1 MSNSVDLKLTDEV
14 ISQISEGL
22 EEPKWLLETRL
33 DAVSALDRLEFPEV
47 ISTPG
52 RIWTDLADLDFENLI
67 DPLTQKQE
75 TLRDEVKGVEILS
88 FAEALKSNESI
99 VQENFGTVVDPKE
112 NYLVALSTA
121 LFTGGTV
128 IRIPEKTD
136 IEKIL
141 IQTKMESRSLFDY
154 TLVVAE
160 KSSSATIV
168 TSQET
173 GEGSEGEKYYGG
185 IVELIAREN
194 SQIKYGS
201 LQNLSEDT
209 YKYSMKRGSTDKN
222 AIINWIEG
230 DVGSRLSKTTVETEL
245 NGDGS
250 ETKIVCAFYGHEDQ
264 HIDVD
269 AKVWHNA
276 ENTTADLVTRGVVDD
291 HARSVY
297 EGTQFVGQEAW
308 NTSSYQRES
317 TLMLS
322 DESEADA
329 SPKLIIN
336 NHDTSASHSA
346 TVGQIDKNSLLYM
359 RTRGIPEKIASNM
372 LVKGFFGPIYEEI
385 AVDEFRDDLRNQIEA
400 RLRT

>member
-359 RTRGIPEKIASNM
+359 RTRGIPEKTASNM

>member
-1 MSNSVDLKLTDEV
+1 MANGVDLELTDEV

-33 DAVSALDRLEFPEV
+33 DAASALDRLEFPKV

-75 TLRDEVKGVEILS
+75 TFRDEIKGVEILS
-88 FAEALKSNESI
+88 FADAVKSEESL

-128 IRIPEKTD
+128 IRVPEKTN

-141 IQTKMESRSLFDY
+141 IQTKMESKSLFDY

-173 GEGSEGEKYYGG
+173 GEGSEGDKYYGG
-185 IVELIAREN
+185 IVELIAKEN

-209 YKYSMKRGSTDKN
+209 YKYSMKRGSTGKN
-222 AIINWIEG
+222 AKINWIEG

-276 ENTTADLVTRGVVDD
+276 ENTIADLVTRGVVDD

-359 RTRGIPEKIASNM
+359 RTRGIPEKVASNM

-385 AVDEFRDDLRNQIEA
+385 TVDEFRDDLRNQIEI

>member
-1 MSNSVDLKLTDEV
+1 MTNGVDLELTDEV

-22 EEPKWLLETRL
+22 GEPNWLLEIRL
-33 DAVSALDRLEFPEV
+33 DAASALGRLEFPKV

-52 RIWTDLADLDFENLI
+52 RIWTDLADVDFENLI

-75 TLRDEVKGVEILS
+75 TLRDEIKGVEILS
-88 FAEALKSNESI
+88 FADAVKSNESLI
-99 VQENFGTVVDPKE
+99 QENFGTVVDPKE

-121 LFTGGTV
+121 LFTSGTV
-128 IRIPEKTD
+128 IRVPEKAN

-141 IQTKMESRSLFDY
+141 IQTKMESKSLFDY

-173 GEGSEGEKYYGG
+173 GDGNEGEKYYGG
-185 IVELIAREN
+185 IVELVAKEN

-209 YKYSMKRGSTDKN
+209 YKYSMKRGSTGRDAK
-222 AIINWIEG
+222 INWIEG

-276 ENTTADLVTRGVVDD
+276 ENTIADLVTRGVVDD

-359 RTRGIPEKIASNM
+359 RTRGIPEKTASNM

>member
-52 RIWTDLADLDFENLI
+52 RIWTDLADLEFENLI

-173 GEGSEGEKYYGG
+173 GDGNEGEKYYGG
-185 IVELIAREN
+185 IVELVAKEN

-359 RTRGIPEKIASNM
+359 RTRGIPEKTASNM

-385 AVDEFRDDLRNQIEA
+385 TVDEFRDDHRNQIEI

>member
-209 YKYSMKRGSTDKN
+209 YKYSMKRGSTGKN
-222 AIINWIEG
+222 AKINWIEG

-245 NGDGS
+245 YGDGS

-359 RTRGIPEKIASNM
+359 RTRGIPEKTASNM

-385 AVDEFRDDLRNQIEA
+385 TVDEFRDDLRNQIEI

>member
-1 MSNSVDLKLTDEV
+1 MANGVDLELTDEV

-33 DAVSALDRLEFPEV
+33 DAASALDRLEFPKV

-75 TLRDEVKGVEILS
+75 TFRDEIKGVEILS
-88 FAEALKSNESI
+88 FADAVKSEESL

-128 IRIPEKTD
+128 IRVPEKTN

-141 IQTKMESRSLFDY
+141 IQTKMESKSLFDY

-173 GEGSEGEKYYGG
+173 GEGSEGDKYYGG
-185 IVELIAREN
+185 IVELIAKEN

-222 AIINWIEG
+222 AKINWIEG

-276 ENTTADLVTRGVVDD
+276 ENTIADLVTRGVVDD

-385 AVDEFRDDLRNQIEA
+385 TVDEFRDDLRNQIEI

>member
-1 MSNSVDLKLTDEV
+1 MTNGVDLELTDEV

-75 TLRDEVKGVEILS
+75 TLRDEIKGVEILS
-88 FAEALKSNESI
+88 FADAVKSNESLI
-99 VQENFGTVVDPKE
+99 QENFGTVVDPKE

-121 LFTGGTV
+121 LFTSGTV
-128 IRIPEKTD
+128 IRVPEKAN

-141 IQTKMESRSLFDY
+141 IQTKMESKSLFDY

-173 GEGSEGEKYYGG
+173 GDGNEGEKYYGG
-185 IVELIAREN
+185 IVELVAKEN

-209 YKYSMKRGSTDKN
+209 YKYSMKRGSTGRDAK
-222 AIINWIEG
+222 INWIEG

-276 ENTTADLVTRGVVDD
+276 ENTIADLVTRGVVDD

-359 RTRGIPEKIASNM
+359 RTRGIPEKTASNM

>member
-1 MSNSVDLKLTDEV
+1 MANGVDLELTDEV

-33 DAVSALDRLEFPEV
+33 DAASALDRLEFPKV

-75 TLRDEVKGVEILS
+75 TFRDEIKGVEILS
-88 FAEALKSNESI
+88 FADAVKSEESL

-128 IRIPEKTD
+128 IRVPEKTN

-141 IQTKMESRSLFDY
+141 IQTKMESKSLFDY

-173 GEGSEGEKYYGG
+173 GEGSEGDKYYGG

-222 AIINWIEG
+222 AKINWIEG

-276 ENTTADLVTRGVVDD
+276 ENTIADLVTRGVVDD

-346 TVGQIDKNSLLYM
+346 TVGQIDKNSLL
-359 RTRGIPEKIASNM
+359 
-372 LVKGFFGPIYEEI
+372 
-385 AVDEFRDDLRNQIEA
+385 
-400 RLRT
+400 

>member
-1 MSNSVDLKLTDEV
+1 MANGVDLELTDEV

-33 DAVSALDRLEFPEV
+33 DAASALDRLEFPKV

-75 TLRDEVKGVEILS
+75 TFRDEIKGVEILS
-88 FAEALKSNESI
+88 FADAVKSEESL

-128 IRIPEKTD
+128 IRVPEKTN

-141 IQTKMESRSLFDY
+141 IQTKMESKSLFDY

-173 GEGSEGEKYYGG
+173 GEGSEGDKYYGG

-222 AIINWIEG
+222 AKINWIEG

-276 ENTTADLVTRGVVDD
+276 ENTIADLVTRGVVDD

-385 AVDEFRDDLRNQIEA
+385 TVDEFRDDLRNQIEI